1 VPPERDEP
9 DIPPDEPEVPEEP
22 DMPEPEEPA
31 LLDEPGDALRLLC
44 PLIPERLVSPANSSE
59 ADDERLLPDALREL
73 PSLTDWSPRMSRCD
87 EEPD

>member
-9 DIPPDEPEVPEEP
+9 DIPPDEPEV
-22 DMPEPEEPA
+22 PEEPA